1 MNVAFISPGANEEL
15 SSTEKSK
22 VVGSWPPLGILY
34 LATLLRDLE
43 GTEVAVLD
51 QAAEGYT
58 DEQAANWA
66 LKQDPNVLGFSALAS
81 SGKTA
86 ARIARAVK
94 QENPDIVTV
103 MGNYYASFNDERVL
117 KTYPQIDIA
126 VRGEGEETTRQ
137 LTRALAKG
145 HSLKKVLGLTFRN
158 GDNVVATPDRP
169 LIKDIDGL
177 PIPDRTLLKAE
188 YHSALVG
195 AIGAPGKFTT
205 LLSSRGCPYHC
216 RFCGCQRIVHGT
228 WRPRSVEKT
237 LEELRQLTDEGYK
250 QLLFV
255 DDSLTISQKRVVS
268 LCKGIRK
275 EKMDIE
281 WICEGRVNHASY
293 ELMHHMVKSGCRIVY
308 FGIESANQRILDYF
322 QKQATPQQSRTAVRT
337 ARRAGMD
344 IIVGSFIV
352 GAPTETRQEIEN
364 TLGFALEI
372 PLDLPQFNILGIF
385 PGMAIWDEFREKGY
399 LTREQEEKYWEMG
412 VAVSKIHPD
421 TVPHND
427 IKSLIRHYYR
437 KFFLSRPNFILE
449 QFARTIRSP
458 FRFDIVKTN
467 ISRIESIRKGWQD
480 FVATED
486 EDLIKA

>member
-1 MNVAFISPGANEEL
+1 
-15 SSTEKSK
+15 
-22 VVGSWPPLGILY
+22 
-34 LATLLRDLE
+34 
-43 GTEVAVLD
+43 
-51 QAAEGYT
+51 
-58 DEQAANWA
+58 
-66 LKQDPNVLGFSALAS
+66 
-81 SGKTA
+81 
-86 ARIARAVK
+86 
-94 QENPDIVTV
+94 
-103 MGNYYASFNDERVL
+103 
-117 KTYPQIDIA
+117 
-126 VRGEGEETTRQ
+126 
-137 LTRALAKG
+137 
-145 HSLKKVLGLTFRN
+145 
-158 GDNVVATPDRP
+158 
-169 LIKDIDGL
+169 
-177 PIPDRTLLKAE
+177 
-188 YHSALVG
+188 
-195 AIGAPGKFTT
+195 
-205 LLSSRGCPYHC
+205 
-216 RFCGCQRIVHGT
+216 
-228 WRPRSVEKT
+228 
-237 LEELRQLTDEGYK
+237 
-250 QLLFV
+250 
-255 DDSLTISQKRVVS
+255 
-268 LCKGIRK
+268 
-275 EKMDIE
+275 
-281 WICEGRVNHASY
+281 
-293 ELMHHMVKSGCRIVY
+293 MVKSGCRIVY